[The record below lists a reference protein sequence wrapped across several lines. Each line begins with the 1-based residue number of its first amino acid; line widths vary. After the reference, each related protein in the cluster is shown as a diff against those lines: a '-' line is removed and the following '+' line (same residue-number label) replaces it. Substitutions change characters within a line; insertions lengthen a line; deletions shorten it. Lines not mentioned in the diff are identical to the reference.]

1 MNLHSNSSSTSKA
14 ANFWNLLHTE
24 HEFSAEYLKA
34 VLANDEKAV
43 ANALG
48 KIGKSPNEVNLSKEE
63 FVAFMRGRT
72 PSGGLEITSFEGYY
86 ETESFSGQVFA
97 VLILSVSNRIF
108 WGPARDFF
116 RHNWSK
122 NEVEYQLGS
131 DATVSFPSSAGN
143 VVLSF
148 SRDFDEK
155 EGTVGNGSFTVGP
168 FGYLQWTDCL
178 TTSNRVLSKISR
190 SPDLKQSLQTWTTK
204 VSRLL
209 PPVT

>member
-1 MNLHSNSSSTSKA
+1 M
-14 ANFWNLLHTE
+14 
-24 HEFSAEYLKA
+24 
-34 VLANDEKAV
+34 LANDDKAISK
-43 ANALG
+43 ALG
-48 KIGKSPNEVNLSKEE
+48 IIDLSPDDVDLSKEE
-63 FVAFMRGRT
+63 LVAFIRGRT
-72 PSGGLEITSFEGYY
+72 LSGGLEIASFEGYY
-86 ETESFSGQVFA
+86 ETEPLSGQVFA
-97 VLILSVSNRIF
+97 LLIMSVGNRIF
-108 WGPARDFF
+108 WGPVEGFSAK
-116 RHNWSK
+116 NWSK
-122 NEVEYQLGS
+122 CQVEYQLGS

-148 SRDFDEK
+148 SRDFDEN
-155 EGTVGNGSFTVGP
+155 EVIIGNGSFTVRP